1 MKKLSLTLIFFII
14 ISNSVFAAFG
24 DVAGQYYSTN
34 INTML
39 NGEEIRSINIGGQTL
54 ISAEDMQYYAF
65 SVYWN
70 NEMREL
76 RITSLEHAQS
86 GEPPTVKKS
95 NYPSG
100 MVLGN
105 YYETDIVTYINAE
118 EITSYNIGGETFIHA
133 EELAEHGFLVEWD
146 GKDRNLFVTSP
157 EFAGYKYNFYLT
169 EGKQQTKEGSGGF
182 SLKYTKDG
190 IIGTGDAEYF
200 TSLLYSSGTG
210 YSIQLGFYQND
221 GLFYS
226 SELLDLLHSLSSG
239 GNAYPIY
246 KPEEKYDLVNEN
258 IEVVINGYKA
268 KEIGVASYQGNGH
281 RTFYIEV
288 YDLPKFTEDEIEE
301 IYFSVGKQTETKEF
315 EIAFE
320 NTMTTLMLETEKAE
334 KSVLKNPLDWVDNC
348 YTTDE
353 FFALDVMESP
363 SLGVVT
369 CRFYLVNRKTGEV
382 SEDILEQVRQYKGFD
397 KGEISVYAVAVKAVP
412 NNLFFSCMVKGD
424 ITKTGDFYVEMD
436 SGTVH
441 FISENIW
448 E

>member
-1 MKKLSLTLIFFII
+1 MKKLSLALIFFIMV
-14 ISNSVFAAFG
+14 SNSVFASSG
-24 DVAGQYYSTN
+24 DIAGQYYSTD

-39 NGEEIRSINIGGQTL
+39 NGAEIRSINIGGQTL
-54 ISAEDMQYYAF
+54 ISAEDMEYYAF

-70 NEMREL
+70 NELREL
-76 RITSLEHAQS
+76 RITSLEHAQR
-86 GEPPTVKKS
+86 GEPPTIKKT
-95 NYPSG
+95 NYASG

-133 EELAEHGFLVEWD
+133 EQLSEHGFLVEWD
-146 GKDRNLFVTSP
+146 ETDRNLFIKSP
-157 EFAGYKYNFYLT
+157 EFAGYKYSFYLT

-182 SLKYTKDG
+182 SLKYTKVG
-190 IIGTGDAEYF
+190 VVGTGDAEYF
-200 TSLLYSSGTG
+200 NSVLHSSGTE
-210 YSIQLGFYQND
+210 YTIQLGFYQND

-226 SELLDLLHSLSSG
+226 SELLNLLHSLSSG

-258 IEVVINGYKA
+258 IEVVVNGYKA

-281 RTFYIEV
+281 RTFYIEC
-288 YDLPKFTEDEIEE
+288 YDLPNFTKDEIEE
-301 IYFSVGKQTETKEF
+301 VYISVGNQTETQEF
-315 EIAFE
+315 KIAFE
-320 NTMTTLMLETEKAE
+320 NTLPTLMLETEKAK

-369 CRFYLVNRKTGEV
+369 CRFYLVNRNTGEV
-382 SEDILEQVRQYKGFD
+382 SNDILEQVRRYEGFD
-397 KGEISVYAVAVKAVP
+397 KGKLSVYAVAVKAMP

-436 SGTVH
+436 TATVH
-441 FISENIW
+441 FIAENTW
-448 E
+448 K